1 MGHTIPLRLVA
12 VLRTVPLVA
21 CAVAAACGAL
31 VLAGWTFDIELLKSL
46 VHPNRIAMNPATAV
60 CFILGSASLW
70 FLRRGTIS
78 ARERIAA
85 VALALAIVVVGLTR
99 LVGYAL
105 DWEFGLDQLLWRS
118 SIGGNVMAPNT
129 ATCFLLLGVT
139 LATLDV
145 KTRRG
150 GYHPSQVLALAVA
163 CVALLALTGYA
174 YGSATFY
181 AVGRFIPM
189 ALNTAI
195 CLFVLAIG
203 VVCARPHRQPLRI
216 MTSPTIGG
224 AMVRR
229 LLPWAFVVPLLL
241 GWLRIRGERAGWF
254 DSQFGVS
261 LFAVA
266 IVVAFNVLIWLNARL
281 LHKTDVAR
289 QQTEKALRSSEAFYH
304 SLVESL
310 PQNIFRKDEAGHFTF
325 ANQRFCDILKKPL
338 EEIVGKTDFD
348 LFPHNLAEKYRHD
361 DRAVMESGETFDEV
375 EEHVTPSGEDLYVHV
390 MKIPLLDASGRA
402 LGIQGVFWDVTARE
416 RAERMLQQTNR
427 QLEQAVQ
434 SERQARET
442 LQKTQSTLVQAEKL
456 AGLGQMVAGVA
467 HEINNPLAF
476 VSNNIAVLQRDVKAL
491 VELLKAY
498 AEAEPRLKAEAPEL
512 WERIADLS
520 ERIDIPYTMQN
531 LPGLLDRSREGLKRI
546 QHIVRDLRNFARLD
560 ESDLHEVDLNEGID
574 STINIIRGHARK
586 KQIEIQFERG
596 KLPPVA
602 CYPAKLNQVVMNLL
616 SNAIDASPDAGK
628 VTVKTEAHNGTV
640 KIEVADSG
648 HGIPPAIRERIFDP
662 FFTTKPPGEGTGLG
676 LSISYGIVRQHGG
689 TIDVESEPGKGARFT
704 VAIPV
709 TAVDPDQEPSS
720 APASGTVGQ
729 RE

>member
-1 MGHTIPLRLVA
+1 MSERKPMRLVA
-12 VLRTVPLVA
+12 VLRTVPAVA
-21 CAVAAACGAL
+21 CAVVAASGFL
-31 VLAGWTFDIELLKSL
+31 VLVGWAFDLELLKSML
-46 VHPNRIAMNPATAV
+46 HPNRVAMNPATAA

-70 FLRRGTIS
+70 LLAGGVIS
-78 ARERIAA
+78 PRARVAA
-85 VALALAIVVVGLTR
+85 VALVLPIVVVGLTR
-99 LVGYAL
+99 IVGYAL
-105 DWEFGLDQLLWRS
+105 GWEFGFDALLWRS
-118 SIGGNVMAPNT
+118 SLKGSVMAPNT
-129 ATCFLLLGVT
+129 AVCFLLLGVA

-145 KTRRG
+145 KTPR
-150 GYHPSQVLALAVA
+150 GYHPSQVLALSVA

-174 YGSATFY
+174 YGSTTFY
-181 AVGRFIPM
+181 AVGRFTPM
-189 ALNTAI
+189 ALNTAV
-195 CLFVLAIG
+195 CFFLLSLG
-203 VVCARPHRQPLRI
+203 TVCARPHRQPLRI
-216 MTSPTIGG
+216 MTSPTVGG
-224 AMVRR
+224 GMVRR
-229 LLPWAFVVPLLL
+229 LLPAAFILPLAL
-241 GWLRIRGERAGWF
+241 GWLRIKGERAGLF

-266 IVVAFNVLIWLNARL
+266 IVVAFNLLIWLNARL

-361 DRAVMESGETFDEV
+361 DRAVMDSRETFDEV
-375 EEHVTPSGEDLYVHV
+375 EEHITPAGDDLYVHV
-390 MKIPLLDASGRA
+390 MKIPLLDASGRPM
-402 LGIQGVFWDVTARE
+402 GIQGVFWDVTARE
-416 RAERMLQQTNR
+416 RAERMLQQTNK

-491 VELLKAY
+491 MEMLKMY

-512 WERIADLS
+512 WGRINDLS
-520 ERIDIPYTMQN
+520 ERIDLPYTMQS
-531 LPGLLDRSREGLKRI
+531 LPELLDRSREGLKRI
-546 QHIVRDLRNFARLD
+546 QQIVKDLRNFARLD

-586 KQIEIQFERG
+586 KQVDIRFERG
-596 KLPPVA
+596 KVPPVA

-616 SNAIDASPDAGK
+616 SNAIDASPESGK
-628 VTVKTEAHNGTV
+628 VTVRTEAQNGTV
-640 KIEVADSG
+640 RIEVADSG
-648 HGIPPAIRERIFDP
+648 HGIPPEIRERIFDP

-689 TIDVESEPGKGARFT
+689 TIDVTSEPGRGATFT

-709 TAVDPDQEPSS
+709 TATGE
-720 APASGTVGQ
+720 G
-729 RE
+729 